1 MINSKRIV
9 PVAATSL
16 LDIYS
21 VYVKGQIEAASGT
34 IAKLSTTTSDGFFT
48 IASASGNYFA
58 DEPVKS
64 LEITAG
70 TSAVVY
76 FVPALDFK
84 GFTIAGS
91 PVTTSGADVDPD
103 GATLYTAT
111 LSGGNAIAIAKKGF

>member
-9 PVAATSL
+9 PTAATSL

-21 VYVKGQIEAASGT
+21 VFVKGQVTAASST
-34 IAKLSTTTSDGFFT
+34 VTKLSATDPGNFT

-91 PVTTSGADVDPD
+91 PVTTTGVDVDPD

-111 LSGGNAIAIAKKGF
+111 LSGGNAIAIAKAGL

>member
-9 PVAATSL
+9 PTAATSL

-21 VYVKGQIEAASGT
+21 VFVKGQVTAASST
-34 IAKLSTTTSDGFFT
+34 VTKLSATDPGVFT

-70 TSAVVY
+70 TSAVIY

-91 PVTTSGADVDPD
+91 PVTTTGADVDPD

-111 LSGGNAIAIAKKGF
+111 LSGGNAIAIAKAGL

>member
-1 MINSKRIV
+1 MINSERIV
-9 PVAATSL
+9 PTAATSL

-21 VYVKGQIEAASGT
+21 VIVKRDIVAGSGT
-34 IAKLSTTTSDGFFT
+34 IAKLNATDPGNFT

-58 DEPVKS
+58 AEPVKT

-70 TSAVVY
+70 TSAVIY

-84 GFTIAGS
+84 GFTIAGTA
-91 PVTTSGADVDPD
+91 VTTTGDDVDAD

-111 LSGGNAIAIAKKGF
+111 LSGGNAIAIAKQGL

>member
-9 PVAATSL
+9 PTAATSL
-16 LDIYS
+16 LDIYA
-21 VYVKGQIEAASGT
+21 VIIKGLVTAASGT
-34 IAKLSTTTSDGFFT
+34 VTKLSATDPGNFT

-70 TSAVVY
+70 TSAVIY

>member
-9 PVAATSL
+9 PTAATSL

-21 VYVKGQIEAASGT
+21 VIVKGLVTAAAST
-34 IAKLSTTTSDGFFT
+34 VTKLTATDPGVFT

-70 TSAVVY
+70 TSAVIY

-111 LSGGNAIAIAKKGF
+111 LSGGNAIAIAKAGL